1 MLWTTSS
8 ADGLKLLMGNNGS
21 PDASPIQRI
30 RVSGMRCLRFEFAS
44 AALRL
49 GLAISAGCASDAD
62 LPKTGSLASGTSLG
76 NAAVERAT
84 RVATTAA
91 CAQAYGLAVDPTRL
105 RAAYLTYE
113 TNHGT
118 PRAQLATI
126 GDSYDSAY
134 QRASMACPSSDAA
147 DVRADLLRYQAGYF
161 TPRTP
166 PPPPAF
172 DVPTVWGM
180 QD

>member
-1 MLWTTSS
+1 
-8 ADGLKLLMGNNGS
+8 
-21 PDASPIQRI
+21 
-30 RVSGMRCLRFEFAS
+30 MRCLRFEFAT
-44 AALRL
+44 AALRI
-49 GLAISAGCASDAD
+49 GLAISAGCASDAG
-62 LPKTGSLASGTSLG
+62 LQKTGSLPSDISPG
-76 NAAVERAT
+76 NAATDRAT

-91 CAQAYGLAVDPTRL
+91 CAQAYGFAVDSTRL
-105 RAAYLTYE
+105 RAAYLAYE

-118 PRAQLATI
+118 PRAQLSTI
-126 GDSYDSAY
+126 EASYDAAY
-134 QRASMACPSSDAA
+134 QHASMACPSSEAA

-166 PPPPAF
+166 PPPPVF

>member
-1 MLWTTSS
+1 
-8 ADGLKLLMGNNGS
+8 
-21 PDASPIQRI
+21 
-30 RVSGMRCLRFEFAS
+30 MRCLRFEFAS

-62 LPKTGSLASGTSLG
+62 LPKTSSVASGTSLG
-76 NAAVERAT
+76 NAAAERAT

-91 CAQAYGLAVDPTRL
+91 CAQAYGFAVDSTRL
-105 RAAYLTYE
+105 RAAYFTYE

-118 PRAQLATI
+118 PRAQLSTI
-126 GDSYDSAY
+126 EDSYDAAY
-134 QRASMACPSSDAA
+134 QHASMACPSSDAA
-147 DVRADLLRYQAGYF
+147 DVKADLLRYQAGYF